1 VRYTALSITLCFV
14 FAGCVTTELKPVTTK
29 GFLFEEDEMGLWFR
43 AEEEQKVI
51 NESGLIYIDEELEYY
66 LNEIAI

>member
-1 VRYTALSITLCFV
+1 MRYTALLITLCFV

-29 GFLFEEDEMGLWFR
+29 GFMFEDDEMRLWLR

-51 NESGLIYIDEELEYY
+51 NESGLIYRRRVSRLFK
-66 LNEIAI
+66 